1 MPTFGSEIAP
11 PRRSGRFGPLI
22 IEYDARVL
30 PPRSWTLEQ
39 SRWAAALCAE
49 PAAGRLLELCAGAGQ
64 IGLAAAVLADRDL
77 VQVEADP
84 VAAGYARR
92 NARRAGWGH
101 RVEVRTERLEEA
113 LGPGELFPLILADPP
128 YLPTADTERWPED
141 PRTAID
147 GGPDGLAVTRACL
160 VVAAAHLSRDGRLLL
175 QVAGPHQAGRV
186 DELAAAEF
194 DTEEVRVIDEV
205 RAIQLLR
212 RRVSRR
218 GSPPPGPCR
227 TAAGRC

>member
-1 MPTFGSEIAP
+1 MRTPGSEIAP
-11 PRRSGRFGPLI
+11 APPSCAFGPLI

-39 SRWAAALCAE
+39 SRWAAALCADA
-49 PAAGRLLELCAGAGQ
+49 AAGPLLELCAGAGQ
-64 IGLAAAVLADRDL
+64 IGLAAAVLADREL

-92 NARRAGWGH
+92 NARRAGWGD
-101 RVEVRTERLEEA
+101 RVEVRTDRLEEA
-113 LGPGELFPLILADPP
+113 LRPDELFPLILADPP

-160 VVAAAHLSRDGRLLL
+160 VVAAAHLRRGGRLLL
-175 QVAGPHQAGRV
+175 QVAGPDQAARV
-186 DELAAAEF
+186 DELAAGDF
-194 DTEEVRVIDEV
+194 HTEEVRVIDEV

-212 RRVSRR
+212 RR
-218 GSPPPGPCR
+218 
-227 TAAGRC
+227 

>member
-1 MPTFGSEIAP
+1 MQPGGSQIAP
-11 PRRSGRFGPLI
+11 IPRFCTFGPLVV
-22 IEYDARVL
+22 EYDARVL
-30 PPRSWTLEQ
+30 APRPWTLVQ
-39 SRWAAALCAE
+39 SEWAAALCLDVG
-49 PAAGRLLELCAGAGQ
+49 PGPLLEPWAGAGQ

-92 NARRAGWGH
+92 NARRAGWGD

-113 LGPGELFPLILADPP
+113 LRPGELFPLILADPP

-175 QVAGPHQAGRV
+175 QVAGPDQAGRV

-194 DTEEVRVIDEV
+194 ETEE
-205 RAIQLLR
+205 
-212 RRVSRR
+212 
-218 GSPPPGPCR
+218 
-227 TAAGRC
+227 